1 MTEAYCKYS
10 SEESRLKIINF
21 LNKNKIRFDL
31 EVTEDKSLT
40 NRISVEM
47 DSENIDDFLSHSKF
61 KGFVFYEK

>member
-1 MTEAYCKYS
+1 MMEAYCKYS
-10 SEESRLKIINF
+10 NEESRLKIINF

-31 EVTEDKSLT
+31 DIIEEKSLT

-47 DSENIDDFLSHSKF
+47 DGENMDDFLSHSKF

>member
-10 SEESRLKIINF
+10 NEESRLKIINF

-31 EVTEDKSLT
+31 DIIECKSLT

-47 DSENIDDFLSHSKF
+47 DSESIDEFLSHSKF